1 MHFNAITDAERATRT
16 LCEAISR
23 FATDEQEQKLFNA
36 VFILAEV
43 RHAASTL
50 TNNPT
55 PEAAAAATARLME
68 IFE

>member
-1 MHFNAITDAERATRT
+1 MHFHDIADAEHAARS
-16 LCEAISR
+16 LCEALAK
-23 FATDEQEQKLFNA
+23 FTTDAQEQKLFNA

-50 TNNPT
+50 TNSPT
-55 PEAAAAATARLME
+55 PEAAAAATTRLME

>member
-1 MHFNAITDAERATRT
+1 MHFNQITDAESAARS
-16 LCEAISR
+16 LCEALSK
-23 FATDEQEQKLFNA
+23 FTTDEQEQKLFNA

-55 PEAAAAATARLME
+55 PEAAQAATARLME
-68 IFE
+68 LFS

>member
-1 MHFNAITDAERATRT
+1 MHFNQITDAEHAARS
-16 LCEAISR
+16 LCEALSK
-23 FATDEQEQKLFNA
+23 FTTNEQEQKLFDA

-55 PEAAAAATARLME
+55 PEAAQAAKARLME
-68 IFE
+68 LFS